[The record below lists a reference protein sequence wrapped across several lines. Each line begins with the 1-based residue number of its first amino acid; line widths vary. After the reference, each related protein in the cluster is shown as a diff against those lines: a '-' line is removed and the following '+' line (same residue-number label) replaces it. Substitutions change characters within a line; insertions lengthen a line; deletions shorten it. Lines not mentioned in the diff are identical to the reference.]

1 MDFNPIHA
9 FWFEECQPSDW
20 FKKSD
25 EFDEMITE
33 RFSTYHQA
41 AIKGE
46 LNHWRDCAEGSL
58 CEIIILDQ
66 FSRNIFRGKADAFAS
81 DPQALTL
88 SQFAIE
94 KGFDRALSAVER
106 TFMYLPFMHS
116 ESLLIHDSALRLFQG
131 SEQASFERA
140 HRDILVQFNRY
151 PHRNEAL
158 GRVSTAAELRFL
170 EQENSGF

>member
-1 MDFNPIHA
+1 MDYQPIYT

-20 FKKSD
+20 FKKSH
-25 EFDEMITE
+25 EFDEMITK
-33 RFSTYHQA
+33 RFSNYHQA
-41 AIKGE
+41 AVKGE
-46 LNHWRDCAEGSL
+46 LSHWRDCAKGSV

-66 FSRNIFRGKADAFAS
+66 FSRNIFRGQADAFAS
-81 DPQALTL
+81 DPQALAL

-94 KGFDRALSAVER
+94 KGFDKTLNAAEQ

-116 ESLLIHDSALRLFQG
+116 ESLLIHDVALRLFKG
-131 SEQASFERA
+131 TEQATFERA
-140 HRDILVQFNRY
+140 HRDILIQFNRY

-158 GRVSTAAELRFL
+158 GRVSTAAELLFL

>member
-1 MDFNPIHA
+1 MDYHPIYR

-20 FKKSD
+20 FQKSD
-25 EFDEMITE
+25 EFDQMITE
-33 RFSTYHQA
+33 RFYSYHQA
-41 AIKGE
+41 AINGE
-46 LNHWRDCAEGSL
+46 LHHWRDNALGSL

-66 FSRNIFRGKADAFAS
+66 FSRNIFRGKAEAFAS

-88 SQFAIE
+88 SQFATE
-94 KGFDRALSAVER
+94 KGFDKRLNDSER

-116 ESLLIHDSALRLFQG
+116 ESLLIHDIALRLFQG
-131 SEQASFERA
+131 SEQASFEHA
-140 HRDILVQFNRY
+140 HRDILLRFNRY

-158 GRVSTAAELRFL
+158 SRVSTSDELRFL